1 MTEEFDED
9 VVFENSPLFQ
19 YLQDLGHTDFETC
32 AAVFQ
37 EAEQCPGEEGL
48 HQQDFHTTPRRG
60 LFLKLADAILRLN
73 PFQQGKASN
82 SPEMQLDVG
91 FRQYSLHTI
100 LEQEVLL
107 QEDVELIELLDPSIL
122 STGHSEQ
129 VENGNTLG
137 LRFIATLNFWD
148 LSVLAAFI
156 GVLIALHLLCDD
168 VSWVALGPGLLAFT
182 TFMFLRGLSLW
193 KTASLRM
200 TMRKCN
206 VQLEELTANSRA
218 FTSLVRK
225 ALRLVQET
233 EVISRGF
240 TLLLDRVSAA
250 CPFNKA
256 GRHRSQQLIG
266 LRKAVYK
273 ALRAAFRASRL
284 ATCHMLKSYPLNSE
298 IDNVT
303 NYVSAVPLKELGLG
317 LSEEQLSDEQ
327 AQELTDDYSLPALK
341 VLFQLWVGQSSEFFR
356 RLALLL
362 SPVHMPTDLGLSP
375 EHLMHQVVME
385 VSGPLHRTLTTCL
398 EELRRSYEFHRYFET
413 QHQPQGGGEHSNR
426 ARQKCKELNSLYTA
440 VRSLQL
446 HLKALLNEV
455 IILEDDL
462 EKLMVSGEPLEMTCA
477 VYQDLEQKLKLI
489 QPHMQASSSCWEEAV
504 SQVDKMVRRAT
515 NCKGKPETPDESFTP
530 ILTPTSR
537 PVTLIEDRDPVP
549 EEQELEAYVNDSESD
564 GEGGGAG
571 FDYLSLEERERQKKE
586 GEESKRV
593 LLELK
598 SVLGLRASEM
608 ERQKWKQLL
617 FSDQAILKPVVPAE
631 TLEPVGTPDS
641 PLDTASPPQ
650 EYSRYNHVPK
660 EEGDC
665 SSEFTGNAADCQTE
679 YCCALPEGEQSEEDS
694 TDRETL
700 NSHRDEGLLHYQ
712 YDGTEADTENDA
724 AAAETMP
731 SQDVLEKV
739 LPATVHERL
748 SGLHGSAAISF
759 SSALAAQAAARSY
772 AFSSMQEQTFGE
784 DEDED
789 GDGREGGGKLSSDSE
804 E

>member
-240 TLLLDRVSAA
+240 TLVSAA